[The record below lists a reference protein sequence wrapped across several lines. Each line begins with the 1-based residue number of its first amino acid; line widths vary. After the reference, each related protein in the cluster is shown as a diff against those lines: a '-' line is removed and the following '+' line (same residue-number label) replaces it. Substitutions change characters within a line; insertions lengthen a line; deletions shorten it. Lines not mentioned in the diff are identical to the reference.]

1 MDGWIGTLCGC
12 GGAGE
17 AGVAETAAA
26 ASRKQQ
32 QASAHPTDWFTGKNG
47 GRVER
52 FLGLS
57 QYLILLPVL
66 SSFTSL
72 SPINYCLSVIVGTYS
87 NS

>member
-1 MDGWIGTLCGC
+1 MD
-12 GGAGE
+12 
-17 AGVAETAAA
+17 AEELA
-26 ASRKQQ
+26 RQELQKQQ
-32 QASAHPTDWFTGKNG
+32 QVSAHPTDWFTGKNG

-52 FLGLS
+52 FLGPS

-72 SPINYCLSVIVGTYS
+72 SPILNYRLSVIVGTYS